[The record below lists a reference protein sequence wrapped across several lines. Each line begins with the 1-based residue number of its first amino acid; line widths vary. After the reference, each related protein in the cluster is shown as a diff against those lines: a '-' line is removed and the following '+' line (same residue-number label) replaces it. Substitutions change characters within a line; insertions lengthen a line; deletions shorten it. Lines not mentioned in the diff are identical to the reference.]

1 MSETSNWSTKINVR
15 LMGANPIIKI
25 VNIIIAIGQF
35 LTGSLHR
42 GVMSEEKECLV
53 IDLKVKF
60 LWFFLKSEE
69 VLKISKT
76 RISGIKVST
85 TKTWF
90 IFRSTIIQIYAAGVS
105 ENIGYEV
112 KVPYKE
118 IKEKAET
125 WLS

>member
-1 MSETSNWSTKINVR
+1 MSYPAS
-15 LMGANPIIKI
+15 
-25 VNIIIAIGQF
+25 
-35 LTGSLHR
+35 
-42 GVMSEEKECLV
+42 
-53 IDLKVKF
+53 IDLWTEF

-90 IFRSTIIQIYAAGVS
+90 IFRSTIVQIYAAGVS